1 MRRDK
6 SNSKK
11 VTVFKKKGPAFK
23 EAKSTSPKV
32 TFTKF
37 VYSEKE
43 KAEREIRNKIS
54 ILVFLISDEDSASDF
69 HDPIDKTFIAQLKS
83 LDKEYLYNE
92 LEKLDAQLYAL

>member
-6 SNSKK
+6 TNSKK

-23 EAKSTSPKV
+23 EAKNTSPKLIH
-32 TFTKF
+32 TKF

-54 ILVFLISDEDSASDF
+54 ILVWLISDESTASDF
-69 HDPIDKTFIAQLKS
+69 HDPKDKTFIAQLES
-83 LDKEYLYNE
+83 FDKEYLYNE

>member
-43 KAEREIRNKIS
+43 KAEREIRNKIM
-54 ILVFLISDEDSASDF
+54 ILVSLIRNPDTEYDF
-69 HDPIDKTFIAQLKS
+69 HDPEDKMFLAQLKS
-83 LDKEYLYNE
+83 KDPESLYNE
-92 LEKLDAQLYAL
+92 LDKLDAQLCAL